1 MSNASGTVQPGIK
14 RIVYELLYP
23 THAKTDTLPNL
34 AGDLETRLSTWSAR
48 IDVAIMALIVLSV
61 LGVILESLSAVRT
74 TYGPVLSAF
83 ERMAVVAFSIEYL
96 ARLWVCT
103 LIPKF
108 QHPVTGRLRWAATPL
123 AIVDLVAILPFYLPF
138 LGVDARFLRLFRLMR
153 ILRLAKLKRYLYTL
167 RLFGRVWHNKRH
179 EIIFTTALMLM
190 LLLVS
195 ASLMYYV
202 ERTHQPDTFGSIP
215 QAMWWAVATLTT
227 VGYGDVTP
235 ISGLGRTL
243 AAAVAMIGIGLFA
256 LPTSILGSGFVEELA
271 KDREIEDAVE
281 AELND
286 ANPDETRTMNAPAPA
301 SPQAPSCTCPH
312 CGESFRI
319 TLQAAPTDAADS
331 SPQ

>member
-1 MSNASGTVQPGIK
+1 MANASDTIQPGLK

-23 THAKTDTLPNL
+23 SHAKTDALPHL
-34 AGDLETRLSTWSAR
+34 AGDTEAHLSTWSDR
-48 IDVAIMALIVLSV
+48 IDIAIMALIVLSV
-61 LGVILESLSAVRT
+61 LGVVLESVSGVHA
-74 TYGPVLSAF
+74 TYGSVLTTF
-83 ERMAVVAFSIEYL
+83 EYVAVAAFSIEYG

-108 QHPVTGRLRWAATPL
+108 QAPITGRLRWAATPM
-123 AIVDLVAILPFYLPF
+123 AIVDLLAILPFYLPF

-167 RLFGRVWHNKRH
+167 RLFGRVWKSKRH

-190 LLLVS
+190 MLLVS
-195 ASLMYYV
+195 ASLMYYA
-202 ERTHQPDTFGSIP
+202 ERAHQPDTFGSIP

-256 LPTSILGSGFVEELA
+256 LPTSILGSGFVEELE
-271 KDREIEDAVE
+271 KDRAIEDAVQS
-281 AELND
+281 ELEEPHDVHENTS
-286 ANPDETRTMNAPAPA
+286 P
-301 SPQAPSCTCPH
+301 SPQSSACTCPH
-312 CGESFRI
+312 CGESFQI
-319 TLQAAPTDAADS
+319 HVQPTS
-331 SPQ
+331 SPPDVPSAT